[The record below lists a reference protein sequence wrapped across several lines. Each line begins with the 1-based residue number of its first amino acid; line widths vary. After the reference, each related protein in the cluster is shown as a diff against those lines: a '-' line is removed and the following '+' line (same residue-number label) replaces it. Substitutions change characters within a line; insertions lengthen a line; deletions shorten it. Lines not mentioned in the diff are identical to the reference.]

1 MKGVEASQ
9 VQTKIKYIYFMAQSQ
24 KYKEKADSI
33 MLPHLLTKYKEAA
46 DSVMLHRIIH
56 PSMLFV

>member
-1 MKGVEASQ
+1 
-9 VQTKIKYIYFMAQSQ
+9 MAQSQ

-56 PSMLFV
+56 DSMLFVLHNYV